1 MSDINDIKR
10 LAQAIAE
17 LDKILEE
24 EECKIT
30 GKD

>member
-1 MSDINDIKR
+1 MGGGVMSDVTDIKR

-24 EECKIT
+24 E
-30 GKD
+30 